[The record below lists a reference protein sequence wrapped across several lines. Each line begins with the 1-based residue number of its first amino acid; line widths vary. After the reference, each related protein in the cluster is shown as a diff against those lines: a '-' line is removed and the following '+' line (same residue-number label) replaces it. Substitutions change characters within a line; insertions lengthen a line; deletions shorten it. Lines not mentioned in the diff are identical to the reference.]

1 MTECR
6 PVRDMKNQKYLDGQM
21 IVAMPGIGDP
31 RFEKTVIFM
40 CSHSSD
46 GAMGFVVNKP
56 ASNITFKE
64 LLSRLDII
72 PADNH
77 IKLPSEAD
85 HVHVMSGGPVEKGR
99 GFVIHSADYFLKDST
114 LPIDEGIG
122 LTATLEILRAIA
134 SGHGPRH
141 VLLTLGYSGWGPGQL
156 EHEIKQNG
164 WLHCEPDDKL
174 LFGADL
180 GAKYEHALR
189 KIGIDPRM
197 LSSQAG
203 HA

>member
-1 MTECR
+1 MTKCR

-40 CSHSSD
+40 CSHSSH

-77 IKLPSEAD
+77 IELPSEAD

>member
-1 MTECR
+1 MADKD
-6 PVRDMKNQKYLDGQM
+6 PVKDVNPTKYLDGQM

-31 RFEKTVIFM
+31 RFERSVIFM
-40 CSHSSD
+40 CSHNGD

-56 ASNITFKE
+56 AANITFKE

-77 IKLPSEAD
+77 IELPADAD
-85 HVHVMSGGPVEKGR
+85 HVHVHFGGPVETGR

-114 LPIDEGIG
+114 LPIDEKIG

-134 SGHGPRH
+134 SGRGPRH

-156 EHEIKQNG
+156 ETEIKQNG
-164 WLHCEPDDKL
+164 WLHCEPDDEL
-174 LFGADL
+174 LFGSDL
-180 GAKYEHALR
+180 DAKYEHALR
-189 KIGIDPRM
+189 KIGVDPRM
-197 LSSQAG
+197 LSTQAG

>member
-1 MTECR
+1 MASE
-6 PVRDMKNQKYLDGQM
+6 KYLDGQM

-31 RFEKTVIFM
+31 RFDRSVIYM
-40 CSHSSD
+40 CSHNTD

-56 ASNITFKE
+56 AANITFKE

-72 PADNH
+72 PAGEG
-77 IKLPSEAD
+77 IELPEETGQV
-85 HVHVMSGGPVEKGR
+85 HVHFGGPVETGR

-114 LPIDEGIG
+114 LPINENVG

-134 SGHGPRH
+134 TGRGPRR
-141 VLLTLGYSGWGPGQL
+141 VLLTLGYAGWGPGQL
-156 EHEIKQNG
+156 EEEIKQNG
-164 WLHCEPDDKL
+164 WLHCEPDEEL

-180 GAKYEHALR
+180 EAKYAHALR

-197 LSSQAG
+197 LSSEAG

>member
-1 MTECR
+1 MATA
-6 PVRDMKNQKYLDGQM
+6 KFLDGQM

-31 RFEKTVIFM
+31 RFERTVIYM
-40 CSHSSD
+40 CSHNDD

-56 ASNITFKE
+56 AANITFRE

-72 PADNH
+72 PASEG
-77 IKLPSEAD
+77 IELPDETEQV
-85 HVHVMSGGPVEKGR
+85 HVHFGGPVETGR

-114 LPIDEGIG
+114 LPINEKVG

-134 SGHGPRH
+134 SGCGPRH

-156 EHEIKQNG
+156 EQEIKQNG
-164 WLHCEPDDKL
+164 WLHCEPDEEL
-174 LFGADL
+174 LFGVDL
-180 GAKYEHALR
+180 EAKYEHALR

-197 LSSQAG
+197 LSSEAG